1 MNRIRY
7 NSLALAVIAICT
19 VIAMGAGVAHATPVI
34 NAAKDSVRVFND
46 CPVTNLNAP
55 PPAYP
60 GAIHFDENTFVCGG
74 GINLH
79 IFNLSDD
86 GGLSSALFNN
96 KDAFT
101 ISSTITL
108 RQLSGNTQVEA
119 GLRVNPWFGPVADG
133 VFNLRLPDGEI
144 ACFGGVLPFFTFT
157 GAFGLHYQNG
167 VPARET
173 IIYVPN
179 CNTKANPAT
188 IEYQLIYNGQFFTSG
203 PLAFGNCTSGEEAHG
218 CYGIMD
224 NARVGGK
231 FQNDFFAF
239 GADPGGAN
247 SVDYNDFVYTINQPQ
262 DCPVAAKTSTWGSIK
277 GTYR

>member
-1 MNRIRY
+1 MKRIRY
-7 NSLALAVIAICT
+7 NGLALAVIAICT
-19 VIAMGAGVAHATPVI
+19 VFAMGAGVAHATPAI

-46 CPVTNLNAP
+46 CPVTNVNAAP
-55 PPAYP
+55 NAYP
-60 GAIHFDENTFVCGG
+60 AIVHFDENTFLCAG

-86 GGLSSALFNN
+86 GGLSSAIFNN
-96 KDAFT
+96 KDAFS
-101 ISSTITL
+101 IASTVTL

-119 GLRVNPWFGPVADG
+119 GLRVNPWYGPVADG

-144 ACFGGVLPFFTFT
+144 ACFGGALPFFTFT

-173 IIYVPN
+173 IIYTPN
-179 CNTKANPAT
+179 CNTKDNPGT

-203 PLAFGNCTSGEEAHG
+203 PLPFNNCTPGEEAHG

-231 FQNDFFAF
+231 LQDDMFAF
-239 GADPGGAN
+239 GADPAGSN
-247 SVDYNDFVYTINQPQ
+247 SVDYNDFIYTINPPI
-262 DCPVAAKTSTWGSIK
+262 DCPVPTKASTWGNVK
-277 GTYR
+277 GIYR

>member
-1 MNRIRY
+1 MKSIRY
-7 NSLALAVIAICT
+7 TSLALAVVAICT
-19 VIAMGAGVAHATPVI
+19 VVAMGAGVAHATPVI

-46 CPVTNLNAP
+46 CPVTVLNAP
-55 PPAYP
+55 APAYP
-60 GAIHFDENTFVCGG
+60 ALVHFDESGFVCGG

-86 GGLSSALFNN
+86 GGVSSALFSN

-108 RQLSGNTQVEA
+108 RQLAGNTQVEA

-144 ACFGGVLPFFTFT
+144 ACFGGVLPFFSFT
-157 GAFGLHYQNG
+157 SAFGLHYANG

-173 IIYVPN
+173 IIYNPH
-179 CNTKANPAT
+179 CNTANDPGT
-188 IEYQLIYNGQFFTSG
+188 IEYILDYGGGHFDSG
-203 PLAFGNCTSGEEAHG
+203 PLAFGNCTVGEEAHG

-231 FQNDFFAF
+231 FQNDMFAF
-239 GADPGGAN
+239 GADPNGAN
-247 SVDYNDFVYTINQPQ
+247 SVDYNDFIYTINAPP
-262 DCPVAAKTSTWGSIK
+262 DCPVPTKVQTWGEIK